1 MENTDIKT
9 NFKSYIVKAFEDNKN
24 KHDGNNNQEIFDIK
38 NNFFEKFLEKGLPT
52 LKWEHWK
59 YTNLAFLNKIDF
71 DFKNKIIDKTLL
83 EKSEFYYNLA
93 DSYKIYLINGEL
105 ANNISEFN
113 DKNISFYYYDDI
125 SKNGIGEFSDYYGK
139 LLIETEHTFAQI
151 NSVLVEN
158 VVVIKINNN
167 ANLEKNVQINNIID
181 SRNSSK
187 FINTRF
193 LIISGKS
200 SSCKIIENT
209 YTFGENNSVINT
221 VKEIFM
227 ENNSHLNYYKIQDDK
242 QNLHNFDFTQVK
254 QERDS
259 HFDEAAISING
270 KFIRN
275 DLRSELNGEN
285 IETHFYGAFI
295 AGDNDYVDNHT
306 YVDHSKPNC
315 FSNENYRGIISG
327 KATGVFNGKIMV
339 RPQAQKTNAYQSNKN
354 ILLSPNAII
363 NTKPELEIY
372 ADDVKCS
379 HGATSGAL
387 DKTSLF
393 YLQARGIDLP
403 KAERM
408 LLKAFILEIV
418 NEIKIEKLQELII
431 ERTDLKLSQI

>member
-1 MENTDIKT
+1 MENTEIKT
-9 NFKSYIVKAFEDNKN
+9 NFKSYIVKAFENNK
-24 KHDGNNNQEIFDIK
+24 KRHDGNFNQEIFDIK
-38 NNFFEKFLEKGLPT
+38 NSFFDKFLEKGLPT

-59 YTNLAFLNKIDF
+59 YTNLAFLNKIYF
-71 DFKNKIIDKTLL
+71 DFENQIIDKTLL
-83 EKSEFYYNLA
+83 EKSEFYYNLS

>member
-1 MENTDIKT
+1 MENTEIKT
-9 NFKSYIVKAFEDNKN
+9 NFKSYIVKAFENNK
-24 KHDGNNNQEIFDIK
+24 KRHDGNFNQEIFDIK
-38 NNFFEKFLEKGLPT
+38 NSFFDKFLEKGLPT

-59 YTNLAFLNKIDF
+59 YTNLAFLNKIYF
-71 DFKNKIIDKTLL
+71 DFENQIIDKTLL
-83 EKSEFYYNLA
+83 EKSEFYYNLS

-285 IETHFYGAFI
+285 IETYFYGAFI

>member
-9 NFKSYIVKAFEDNKN
+9 NFKSYIVKAFEDNK
-24 KHDGNNNQEIFDIK
+24 KRYDGNYNQEIFNIK
-38 NNFFEKFLEKGLPT
+38 NSFFDIFLEKGLPT

-59 YTNLAFLNKIDF
+59 YTNLTFLNKIDF
-71 DFKNKIIDKTLL
+71 DFENQIIDKTLL

-105 ANNISEFN
+105 ANNISEYN

-125 SKNGIGEFSDYYGK
+125 SKNGIVEFSDYYGK
-139 LLIETEHTFAQI
+139 LLNETDHTFAQI

-167 ANLEKNVQINNIID
+167 TNLEKAVQINNIID

-354 ILLSPNAII
+354 ILLSPNATI